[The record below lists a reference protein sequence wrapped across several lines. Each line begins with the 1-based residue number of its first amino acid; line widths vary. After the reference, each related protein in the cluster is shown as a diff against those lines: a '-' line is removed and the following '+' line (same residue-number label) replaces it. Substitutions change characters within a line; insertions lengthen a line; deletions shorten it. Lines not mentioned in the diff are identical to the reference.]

1 MIFAE
6 LDMMG
11 FVGHFHPLLVHLPIG
26 ILLFAT
32 VISVLPRSTRESMD
46 QAFSLSLLI
55 SAVSSL
61 AACIAGYLLSLS
73 GEYDTGL
80 VEQHQ
85 WLGIAT
91 CILSFAA
98 YFTIKYRRWI
108 LWSTVLV
115 MVVASHFGG
124 TITHGE
130 GYLFSLNPSA
140 NENDSSGA
148 EGADP
153 AAGPGKALDSKGV
166 VDPTMQ
172 NDKANSAAFNSTDSS
187 AAATRAVYL
196 YRDEIKPIL
205 QDKCYACH
213 AAVKKKGGL
222 RLDGEN
228 FIKKGGKNGS
238 ILTNGNPDKS
248 TLYSHLVL
256 PLEDE
261 LHMPPKGKKQLSR
274 TEVALIH
281 RWIRKGAP
289 FGAIFESAALEN
301 GNQIQ
306 VESPPTPGV
315 SQWTPNRAI
324 TSGTGSEP
332 ALAASLGAAS
342 STSSAG
348 RGVNTS
354 SPAQSS
360 SAQLATI
367 PAGDVEAI
375 RQLKQQGVV
384 VNPVA
389 GGSHGLSI
397 NFVNLKS
404 IAPATLEIL
413 NRLSD
418 QVVELKFTNQP
429 LGNNQLQSLAV
440 FPNLKKLQLERTGI
454 TDEGISALGRYP
466 NLESLNLY
474 GNAITDKGLQAL
486 TLCSKLR
493 KLYLWQ
499 TATTNNGMEALKKI
513 NRELDIESGSLNLI
527 KPDSTK
533 NK

>member
-1 MIFAE
+1 
-6 LDMMG
+6 
-11 FVGHFHPLLVHLPIG
+11 
-26 ILLFAT
+26 
-32 VISVLPRSTRESMD
+32 MD

-73 GEYDTGL
+73 GEYDNAL

-91 CILSFAA
+91 CVLSFAA
-98 YFTIKYRRWI
+98 FYTRKFRRWV

-115 MVVASHFGG
+115 MVFASHLGG
-124 TITHGE
+124 TLTHGE
-130 GYLFSLNPSA
+130 GYLFSLNQSA

-148 EGADP
+148 EGVDSDDGPGKDTANKDVADP
-153 AAGPGKALDSKGV
+153 AAP
-166 VDPTMQ
+166 
-172 NDKANSAAFNSTDSS
+172 NDKANSAAVNPLDSS
-187 AAATRAVYL
+187 AVATRTVFL

-228 FIKKGGKNGS
+228 FIRKGGKNGS
-238 ILTNGNPDKS
+238 ILTNGDPDKS

-261 LHMPPKGKKQLSR
+261 LHMPPKGKKQPSR

-281 RWIRKGAP
+281 RWIKKGAP
-289 FGAIFESAALEN
+289 FGAIIESAAIEN

-306 VESPPTPGV
+306 GEVLSTPGA
-315 SQWTPNRAI
+315 SQGAPNRTI
-324 TSGTGSEP
+324 TSGTDAGP
-332 ALAASLGAAS
+332 ATEASLGLAS
-342 STSSAG
+342 STASARKG
-348 RGVNTS
+348 IITGTL
-354 SPAQSS
+354 ASS
-360 SAQLATI
+360 SSDYLAAI
-367 PAGDVEAI
+367 PAGDEEAI
-375 RQLKQQGVV
+375 RQLNQQGVV
-384 VNPVA
+384 VVPVA

-404 IAPATLEIL
+404 IAPETLETL
-413 NRLSD
+413 NRLAD

-429 LGNNQLQSLAV
+429 LGDNQLQSLAV
-440 FPNLKKLQLERTGI
+440 FRNLKKLQLERTGI
-454 TDEGISALGRYP
+454 TDESMSTLGRCP

-474 GNAITDKGLQAL
+474 GNAITDKGLEAL
-486 TLCSKLR
+486 TLCNKLR

-499 TATTNNGMEALKKI
+499 TATTSSGMEALKKT
-513 NRELDIESGSLNLI
+513 NPELDIESGSLNLI
-527 KPDSTK
+527 KPDTTK

>member
-1 MIFAE
+1 MFFA
-6 LDMMG
+6 DMDMVG

-26 ILLFAT
+26 ILFFAT
-32 VISVLPRSTRESMD
+32 LISVLPRSKRESMD

-73 GEYDTGL
+73 GEYDTAL

-91 CILSFAA
+91 CVLSFAA
-98 YFTIKYRRWI
+98 FYARKFRRWV
-108 LWSTVLV
+108 LWSTFLV

-130 GYLFSLNPSA
+130 EYLFSLNQSS
-140 NENDSSGA
+140 NENDSSVA

-153 AAGPGKALDSKGV
+153 ADGSGKDLDNNDI
-166 VDPTMQ
+166 VDPTTQ
-172 NDKANSAAFNSTDSS
+172 SDKAKSIAVNATDSS
-187 AAATRAVYL
+187 SVATRAVFL

-228 FIKKGGKNGS
+228 FIRKGGKNGS
-238 ILTNGNPDKS
+238 ILTNGDPNKS

-256 PLEDE
+256 PMEDE

-274 TEVALIH
+274 TEIAIIH
-281 RWIRKGAP
+281 RWIKKGAP
-289 FGAIFESAALEN
+289 FGAIIESAAIEN

-306 VESPPTPGV
+306 VEVLSTVGI
-315 SQWTPNRAI
+315 SRLAPNRTI
-324 TSGTGSEP
+324 TPDNEAGPVSAT
-332 ALAASLGAAS
+332 ALGAAS
-342 STSSAG
+342 STSNAG

-354 SPAQSS
+354 SPTQSS
-360 SAQLATI
+360 SDHLAAI
-367 PAGDVEAI
+367 PAGDKEAI
-375 RQLKQQGVV
+375 RQLKHQGVV
-384 VNPVA
+384 VTPVA

-404 IAPATLEIL
+404 IAPETLETL
-413 NRLSD
+413 NRLAD

-454 TDEGISALGRYP
+454 TDQGMSALGRYP
-466 NLESLNLY
+466 KLESLNLY
-474 GNAITDKGLQAL
+474 GNPITDKGLEAL
-486 TLCSKLR
+486 TSCNKLR

-499 TATTNNGMEALKKI
+499 TATTNSGMEALKKT
-513 NRELDIESGSLNLI
+513 NSELDIESGSLNLI
-527 KPDSTK
+527 KPDSIN